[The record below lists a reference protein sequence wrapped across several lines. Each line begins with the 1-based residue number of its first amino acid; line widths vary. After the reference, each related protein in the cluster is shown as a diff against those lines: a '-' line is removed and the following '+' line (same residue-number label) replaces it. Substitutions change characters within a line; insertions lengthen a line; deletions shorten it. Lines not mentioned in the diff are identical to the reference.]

1 MNGESRPPEGEAAT
15 ETLAKVSTRIVDRP
29 ADIPAQLRR
38 RRAASRRL
46 TALDDGRHDPYH
58 LPDEDLSDGALIG
71 WELAI
76 NHLLHADLCP
86 ILPPAVRRARRE
98 YTR

>member
-1 MNGESRPPEGEAAT
+1 VSGEEGRREPAPAT
-15 ETLAKVSTRIVDRP
+15 TTTPDKVQPIITAGS
-29 ADIPAQLRR
+29 DIPRQLRG
-38 RRAASRRL
+38 RRAAARRL
-46 TALDDGRHDPYH
+46 TALDDGRHDPLH

-71 WELAI
+71 WQLAI